1 MPPSPPDWFAA
12 DHVFSAADGWYVGAE
27 DGFRIGP
34 FRTRF
39 QAEAQSRTLC
49 SRLSRCRNVTEQVRT
64 VRRFVF
70 QQTRDEGRVVKNG
83 ISRLG
88 KAGAADAG
96 ESRAG
101 EKPRL
106 RFRTNRLFAVGD
118 AWYFATR
125 EGVDVGPYRSRED
138 AAAGAERLL
147 ALLRITPPGQ
157 PTLDAIERFRRN
169 LGAH

>member
-1 MPPSPPDWFAA
+1 MPPNPPAWFAA
-12 DHVFSAADGWYVGAE
+12 DHVFCAADGWYVGAE

-34 FRTRF
+34 FRSRF
-39 QAEAQSRTLC
+39 QAEAQSRTLT
-49 SRLSRCRNVTEQVRT
+49 SRLARCRNVTEQVRT

-70 QQTRDEGRVVKNG
+70 QQTRQEGRLVKNG
-83 ISRLG
+83 ISRLEKSG
-88 KAGAADAG
+88 PADADQA
-96 ESRAG
+96 RAG

-106 RFRTNRLFAVGD
+106 RFRTNRLFAVAD
-118 AWYFATR
+118 TWYFATR

-169 LGAH
+169 LGSD